1 MLFLDTNAIIYYL
14 HDVKPYSQVVEDM
27 VSSEDEL
34 YTSIR
39 VIDESVFTIVRTKAW
54 LELGIRRI
62 EKLREY
68 ITTHGYGVFEVE
80 LNELTALLKDAKVTV
95 LEDKAGNPQE
105 LIDTARKYRLLPAD
119 ALIAL
124 TCKHYGIERILTFD
138 EDFKRVPWLT
148 VLP

>member
-14 HDVKPYSQVVEDM
+14 HDVKPYSQVVED
-27 VSSEDEL
+27 VISSEDEL

-39 VIDESVFTIVRTKAW
+39 VIDEAIFTIVRTKAW

-62 EKLREY
+62 EKLREH
-68 ITTHGYGVFEVE
+68 IKTKGYGIFEAE
-80 LNELTALLKDAKVTV
+80 LDELTTLLKDAKVTV
-95 LEDKAGNPQE
+95 LEDKATP
-105 LIDTARKYRLLPAD
+105 
-119 ALIAL
+119 
-124 TCKHYGIERILTFD
+124 FD

>member
-14 HDVKPYSQVVEDM
+14 HDVKPYSQVVEDII
-27 VSSEDEL
+27 SSEDEL

-39 VIDESVFTIVRTKAW
+39 VIDEAIFTIVRTKAW

-68 ITTHGYGVFEVE
+68 IRIHCYIIYEAE
-80 LNELTALLKDAKVTV
+80 LNELTTLLKDAKVTV
-95 LEDKAGNPQE
+95 LDDKATPQE
-105 LIDTARKYRLLPAD
+105 LIDVARKYHLLPTD

-124 TCKHYGIERILTFD
+124 TCKHYGIGRILTFD

-148 VLP
+148 VIP

>member
-14 HDVKPYSQVVEDM
+14 HDVKPFSQIVEDII
-27 VSSEDEL
+27 SSEDEL

-39 VIDESVFTIVRTKAW
+39 VIDEAVFTIVRTKAW

-68 ITTHGYGVFEVE
+68 IKTHGYEFFEVE
-80 LNELTALLKDAKVTV
+80 INELTTLLKDAEVTV
-95 LEDKAGNPQE
+95 LEDKVTLQE

-119 ALIAL
+119 ALIAQ
-124 TCKHYGIERILTFD
+124 TCKHYGIGRILTFD
-138 EDFKRVPWLT
+138 EDFRRVPWLT

>member
-14 HDVKPYSQVVEDM
+14 HDVKPYSQVVEDII
-27 VSSEDEL
+27 SSEDEL

-39 VIDESVFTIVRTKAW
+39 VIDEAIFTIVRTKAW

-62 EKLREY
+62 EKLREHVK
-68 ITTHGYGVFEVE
+68 TNGYGIFEVE
-80 LNELTALLKDAKVTV
+80 LNELTTLLKDAKVTV
-95 LEDKAGNPQE
+95 LEDKATTQE
-105 LIDTARKYRLLPAD
+105 LINTARKYHLLPAD

-124 TCKHYGIERILTFD
+124 TCRHYGIQGILTFD

>member
-14 HDVKPYSQVVEDM
+14 HDVKPYSQLVEDII
-27 VSSEDEL
+27 SGEDEL

-39 VIDESVFTIVRTKAW
+39 VIDEAVFTIVRTKAW

-68 ITTHGYGVFEVE
+68 IKTHGYGVFEAD
-80 LNELTALLKDAKVTV
+80 LDELTTLLRDAEVTV
-95 LEDKAGNPQE
+95 LEDKAAPQE
-105 LIDTARKYRLLPAD
+105 LINTARKYRLLPAD
-119 ALIAL
+119 ALIAQ

-138 EDFKRVPWLT
+138 EDFKRVPWLA
-148 VLP
+148 VLL

>member
-14 HDVKPYSQVVEDM
+14 HDVKPYSQAVEDM

-39 VIDESVFTIVRTKAW
+39 VIDEAVFTIVRTKAW

-68 ITTHGYGVFEVE
+68 IKTHGYKFFEAE
-80 LNELTALLKDAKVTV
+80 LNELTTLLKDAKVTV
-95 LEDKAGNPQE
+95 LEDKAKPQE
-105 LIDTARKYRLLPAD
+105 LIDTARKHRLLPAD

-148 VLP
+148 ILP

>member
-14 HDVKPYSQVVEDM
+14 HDVKPYSQVVEDII
-27 VSSEDEL
+27 SSEDEL

-39 VIDESVFTIVRTKAW
+39 VIDEAIFTIVRTKAW

-68 ITTHGYGVFEVE
+68 IRIHGYVIFEAE
-80 LNELTALLKDAKVTV
+80 FNELTTLLKDAKVTV
-95 LEDKAGNPQE
+95 LDDKATPQE
-105 LIDTARKYRLLPAD
+105 LVDVARKYHLLPAD

-124 TCKHYGIERILTFD
+124 TCKHYGIGRILTFD

-148 VLP
+148 IIP

>member
-14 HDVKPYSQVVEDM
+14 HDVKPYSQVVEDII
-27 VSSEDEL
+27 SSEDNL

-39 VIDESVFTIVRTKAW
+39 IIDEATFTIVRTKAW

-68 ITTHGYGVFEVE
+68 IRIHGYVIFEAE
-80 LNELTALLKDAKVTV
+80 LNELITLLKDAKVTV
-95 LEDKAGNPQE
+95 LEDKAMPQE
-105 LIDTARKYRLLPAD
+105 LLDVARKYHLLPAD

-124 TCKHYGIERILTFD
+124 TCKHYGIGRILTFD
-138 EDFKRVPWLT
+138 EDFKRVPWLKVT
-148 VLP
+148 P

>member
-1 MLFLDTNAIIYYL
+1 MLFLDTNTIIYYL
-14 HDVKPYSQVVEDM
+14 HDVKPYSQVVEDI

-34 YTSIR
+34 FTSIR
-39 VIDESVFTIVRTKAW
+39 VIDEAVFTIVRTKAW

-68 ITTHGYGVFEVE
+68 IRTHSYGIFEVE
-80 LNELTALLKDAKVTV
+80 LNELTTLLKDAEVTV
-95 LEDKAGNPQE
+95 LEDKATPQE
-105 LIDTARKYRLLPAD
+105 LIDTARKYHLLPAD

-124 TCKHYGIERILTFD
+124 TCRHYGIERILTFD